1 MSRRRLS
8 SIALGLD
15 AAAQGFCQRAQ
26 GDPAQD
32 GPADKVVPD
41 DGDGLQPGTLL
52 GQAHD
57 GLAPEMRHLVELVR
71 QNKLERVGTREE
83 ERLVAAA
90 ELD

>member
-1 MSRRRLS
+1 M
-8 SIALGLD
+8 GLD
-15 AAAQGFCQRAQ
+15 AAAQGFCQRVQ

-32 GPADKVVPD
+32 GLADKVVPD
-41 DGDGLQPGTLL
+41 DGDGLQPGTSL
-52 GQAHD
+52 GQSHD

-83 ERLVAAA
+83 ERLDAET